1 MPTPSLLEIMTIL
14 GATLLIVG
22 AVLLVRWVWRL

>member
-1 MPTPSLLEIMTIL
+1 LLEIMTIL